1 MNDLV
6 SIIVPIY
13 NGANDIHRCM
23 DGLLGQ
29 TYNNIEIILVNNGST
44 DDSLLLAK
52 QYEIDNPDK
61 VKVLD
66 LEVPGVSNARNVGFE
81 LSQGDYIMFFDNDD
95 FLYYSSVEK
104 MMKYLK
110 ETDADIVV
118 AKYKRVFSEASSKIT
133 KKFSYNVSLP
143 IEQGVAQS
151 ILDNKEILVDVYTA
165 PWGKLY
171 KRDSLLVDTEYPL
184 FHLEY
189 LRNQDLDFTLRQM
202 LTGGKIAFFD
212 KDVLDYFVYE
222 KSSSIKK
229 MLNVDNTIRIFDDV
243 ERYYKKYNHYED
255 FIEELDY
262 LKVYHLLIGEV
273 YRVLM
278 YGTDVNE
285 IDKLVQIAKKSDLS
299 KNKYYKRLRF
309 VYRIYIR
316 MLLKHPKLT
325 VNMLRFVIRK

>member
-29 TYNNIEIILVNNGST
+29 TYDNIEIILVNNGST
-44 DDSLLLAK
+44 DESLLLAK

-61 VKVLD
+61 VRVLD
-66 LEVPGVSNARNVGFE
+66 LEVAGVSNARNVGFE
-81 LSQGDYIMFFDNDD
+81 LSKGEYIMFFDNDD
-95 FLYYSSVEK
+95 FLYYSSVKE
-104 MMKYLK
+104 MMEYLK
-110 ETDADIVV
+110 KTNADIVV
-118 AKYKRVFSEASSKIT
+118 AKYKRVFSEESSKIT

-143 IEQGVAQS
+143 IEPGVAQS
-151 ILDNKEILVDVYTA
+151 ILENKEILVDVYTA

-171 KRDSLLVDTEYPL
+171 KRDSLLVDKEHPL

-202 LTGGKIAFFD
+202 LTGGKIAFFN
-212 KDVLDYFVYE
+212 KEVLDYFVYE

-243 ERYYKKYNHYED
+243 ERYYKKYHHYED

-278 YGTDVNE
+278 YGTDINE
-285 IDKLVQIAKKSDLS
+285 INKLVQIAKKSDLS
-299 KNKYYKRLRF
+299 KNKYYKRLGFIYR
-309 VYRIYIR
+309 VYIH
-316 MLLKHPKLT
+316 MLLRHTTFTIWLLKLI
-325 VNMLRFVIRK
+325 IRK